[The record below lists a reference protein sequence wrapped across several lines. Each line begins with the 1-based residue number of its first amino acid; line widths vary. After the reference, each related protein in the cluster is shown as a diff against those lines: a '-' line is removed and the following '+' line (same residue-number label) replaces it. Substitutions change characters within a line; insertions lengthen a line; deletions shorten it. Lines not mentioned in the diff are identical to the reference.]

1 MELNLY
7 LIEQRETGI
16 SAEIEAGNFKS
27 ALKKLG
33 WEGKQCFWKVISKPK
48 TWPCVPLRSLKGSD
62 NGPLFKKG
70 GN

>member
-1 MELNLY
+1 MKLY
-7 LIEQRETGI
+7 MIEQKESGI
-16 SAEIEAGNFKS
+16 SAEVEAGNLKS

-33 WEGKQCFWKVISKPK
+33 WEGKECFCRVISKPRN
-48 TWPCVPLRSLKGSD
+48 WPCVPLRSLKTSD